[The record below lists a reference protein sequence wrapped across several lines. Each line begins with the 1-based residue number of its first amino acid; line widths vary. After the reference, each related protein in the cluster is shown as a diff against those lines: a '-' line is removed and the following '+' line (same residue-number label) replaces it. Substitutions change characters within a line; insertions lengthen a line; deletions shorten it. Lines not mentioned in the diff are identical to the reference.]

1 VGKAP
6 LDRCHMDR
14 CPLDRLDVE
23 QLAVDRVQLELG
35 GLTTEVVVARN
46 DSSRFVIGESAKHR
60 IVVAVQPKAD
70 RRVAP
75 PVMPQRTQLV
85 KVIHGRTTVLPAARS
100 TPARSSA
107 KTVLP
112 EPSTPSTATRTAPRV
127 LTETRSATAASSR

>member
-1 VGKAP
+1 MGKAP

-75 PVMPQRTQLV
+75 PVMPQRTRLV
-85 KVIHGRTTVLPAARS
+85 KVIHGYAHDRPAGRTQHTSQVIREDSLAGAIDTVDRNSNGAAG
-100 TPARSSA
+100 AD
-107 KTVLP
+107 
-112 EPSTPSTATRTAPRV
+112 
-127 LTETRSATAASSR
+127 